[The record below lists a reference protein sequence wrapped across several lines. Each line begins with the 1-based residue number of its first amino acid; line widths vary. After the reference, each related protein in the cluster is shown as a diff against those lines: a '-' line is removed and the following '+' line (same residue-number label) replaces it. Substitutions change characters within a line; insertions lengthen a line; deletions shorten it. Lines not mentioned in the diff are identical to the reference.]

1 MKHCRLKRRS
11 DHGIWGTQRQDG
23 DQMTGK
29 QPYADTKVPAE
40 KSRMEIE
47 RLLRKYNA
55 QGVRW
60 TRMGSDPPVL
70 EFIFNV
76 TVKGV
81 QKQLGFRIVP
91 PIINVRKRKEGK
103 WGDII
108 TVRNE
113 DAEMRLVWWFVK
125 SRLEAVAAGM
135 ETLEE
140 ALMSKIL
147 VALPDEAGR
156 TQITTIGEEIKKQI
170 ADPKRKGLLPTFRIE
185 GEALPE
191 GD

>member
-1 MKHCRLKRRS
+1 MVVR
-11 DHGIWGTQRQDG
+11 
-23 DQMTGK
+23 
-29 QPYADTKVPAE
+29 QPYADTKVSAE
-40 KSRMEIE
+40 KSRADIE
-47 RLLRKYNA
+47 KLLRKYNA

-60 TRMGSDPPVL
+60 TRMGNDPPVL
-70 EFIFNV
+70 EFIFDVVVN
-76 TVKGV
+76 GV
-81 QKQLGFRIVP
+81 HKQIGFRIVP
-91 PIINVRKRKEGK
+91 PIVNIRQRSNGRYGEIV
-103 WGDII
+103 

-113 DAEMRLVWWFVK
+113 DAEMRLVWWYVK

-147 VALPDEAGR
+147 LTLPDETGR
-156 TQITTIGEEIKKQI
+156 MQTTTVGEEIKKQLVN
-170 ADPKRKGLLPTFRIE
+170 PKRKGLLPTFRIE

>member
-1 MKHCRLKRRS
+1 MS
-11 DHGIWGTQRQDG
+11 D
-23 DQMTGK
+23 K

-40 KSRMEIE
+40 KSRSEIE

-60 TRMGSDPPVL
+60 TRMGSEPPVL

-91 PIINVRKRKEGK
+91 PVINVRKRRNGQ
-103 WGDII
+103 WGGGMI

-147 VALPDEAGR
+147 VALPDEDGQMR
-156 TQITTIGEEIKKQI
+156 PTTIGEEIKKQI

>member
-1 MKHCRLKRRS
+1 MAV
-11 DHGIWGTQRQDG
+11 
-23 DQMTGK
+23 K

-40 KSRMEIE
+40 KSRMKIE
-47 RLLRKYNA
+47 QLLRKYNA

-60 TRMGSDPPVL
+60 TRMGSEPPVL

-91 PIINVRKRKEGK
+91 PTINVRKRKEGK

-140 ALMSKIL
+140 AMMSKIL

-170 ADPKRKGLLPTFRIE
+170 VDPKRKGLLPTFRIE

>member
-1 MKHCRLKRRS
+1 MTMKH
-11 DHGIWGTQRQDG
+11 
-23 DQMTGK
+23 
-29 QPYADTKVPAE
+29 PYASTKVSAE
-40 KSRMEIE
+40 KSRGDIE
-47 RLLRKYNA
+47 RLLKKYNA
-55 QGVRW
+55 QGIRW
-60 TRMGSDPPVL
+60 TSMAGSSPVL
-70 EFIFNV
+70 EFIFDV
-76 TVKGV
+76 TVNGIEKR
-81 QKQLGFRIVP
+81 LGFRIVP
-91 PIINVRKRKEGK
+91 PVITIRRRANGRR
-103 WGDII
+103 GDLL

-147 VALPDEAGR
+147 IALPNEAGR
-156 TQITTIGEEIKKQI
+156 VQATTMGEEIKRQI
-170 ADPKRKGLLPTFRIE
+170 VDPKRKGLLPTFRIE